1 MGEFLRLS
9 ISLSACP
16 YVYYCLS
23 LSLIVSDCLR
33 LSKCL
38 CVYLSNLSN
47 LILSCLILPY
57 LILSYLSIHPFIHPS
72 FFIYLCMYLFIYF
85 SFLCLSLSLSLS
97 VCLSIYQYP
106 YHIST
111 ISIHFWISLA
121 PKSND
126 CHSRTC
132 IARAPAT
139 VSPHQTVRRG
149 HRVGAAW
156 AASENRFAVTRVT
169 RGLNG
174 DCLYWCILG
183 MIIRGM

>member
-1 MGEFLRLS
+1 M
-9 ISLSACP
+9 
-16 YVYYCLS
+16 
-23 LSLIVSDCLR
+23 
-33 LSKCL
+33 SKYL
-38 CVYLSNLSN
+38 CVYLSNL
-47 LILSCLILPY
+47 
-57 LILSYLSIHPFIHPS
+57 ILSYLIYLAIYLSIRSSIHRS
-72 FFIYLCMYLFIYF
+72 LFIYLCIYLLMYLFIYF
-85 SFLCLSLSLSLS
+85 FFLCVSLSLSLSVCLS

-121 PKSND
+121 PKSNN

-174 DCLYWCILG
+174 DCLY
-183 MIIRGM
+183 

>member
-1 MGEFLRLS
+1 
-9 ISLSACP
+9 
-16 YVYYCLS
+16 
-23 LSLIVSDCLR
+23 
-33 LSKCL
+33 
-38 CVYLSNLSN
+38 
-47 LILSCLILPY
+47 
-57 LILSYLSIHPFIHPS
+57 
-72 FFIYLCMYLFIYF
+72 MYLFIYVF
-85 SFLCLSLSLSLS
+85 IYLFIYFFYVSLSLSLALCLS

-174 DCLYWCILG
+174 DCLY
-183 MIIRGM
+183 